1 MNNYPFYLTWTAQ
14 KNALKI
20 DIRGAKDSYYITDTG
35 SKLYDLSSTS
45 YQAAFGHSYKPI
57 ISSLKNQLNTLPISS
72 PKGIF
77 PLKTEATN
85 KLLTLIG
92 LPGKIFYT
100 TSGAESIENAIK
112 IARQLTGKNIVL
124 ARENS
129 YHGATLGAL
138 SITGDWR
145 NKEHKTVS
153 HWTKR
158 IPDPIDDPKAE
169 GLEKLILR
177 VGAEKI
183 AAICIETIIGGNG
196 VLTAPD
202 SWWKALNR
210 LKTKY
215 KFFIILDE
223 VVCGFGRTGKPFA
236 FQHFN
241 VRPDFICM
249 AKVITGGYMPFG
261 AVWTTPKIAKTYDK
275 KVLAC
280 GLTNYAHPLG
290 LAAMNSVID
299 SIQTKEFKERF
310 TILENKLIESKS
322 KLESLAI
329 VREVRQVGLLMAI
342 DLEKKPEFLS
352 FTSKEILIA
361 IVGSRLVLAPP
372 YVISPAKLST
382 LLSRIYKILKEM
394 N

>member
-1 MNNYPFYLTWTAQ
+1 MNYPFYLTWTAQ

-20 DIRGAKDSYYITDTG
+20 DIKGAKDSYYITDKGT
-35 SKLYDLSSTS
+35 KLYDLSSTS

-57 ISSLKNQLNTLPISS
+57 ISALKKQLDTLPISS
-72 PKGIF
+72 PKGVF
-77 PLKTEATN
+77 PLKVNVTN
-85 KLLTLIG
+85 KLLKLIG

-112 IARQLTGKNIVL
+112 VARQLSGKNIIL

-153 HWTKR
+153 NWTKR
-158 IPDPIDDPKAE
+158 IPDPIDDPMAE
-169 GLEKLILR
+169 GLEKLIIK

-196 VLTAPD
+196 VFTAPN
-202 SWWKALNR
+202 SWWKALNK
-210 LKTKY
+210 LKSKY
-215 KFFIILDE
+215 QFLIILDE

-236 FQHFN
+236 FQHFT
-241 VRPDFICM
+241 VKPDLICM

-261 AVWTTPKIAKTYDK
+261 ALWTSPKIAKVYDK
-275 KVLAC
+275 KILAC

-290 LAAMNSVID
+290 LAATNSVID
-299 SIQTKEFKERF
+299 SIQTKEFKTKFAE
-310 TILENKLIESKS
+310 LESKLIDSKNKLT
-322 KLESLAI
+322 SLAI
-329 VREVRQVGLLMAI
+329 VKDIRQVGLLMAI
-342 DLEKKPEFLS
+342 DLEKKPDFHL
-352 FTSKEILIA
+352 FTEKEILIA
-361 IVGSRLVLAPP
+361 IVGNRLVLAPP
-372 YVISPAKLST
+372 YIISPTKLST
-382 LLSRIYKILKEM
+382 LLSRVYKILKEM